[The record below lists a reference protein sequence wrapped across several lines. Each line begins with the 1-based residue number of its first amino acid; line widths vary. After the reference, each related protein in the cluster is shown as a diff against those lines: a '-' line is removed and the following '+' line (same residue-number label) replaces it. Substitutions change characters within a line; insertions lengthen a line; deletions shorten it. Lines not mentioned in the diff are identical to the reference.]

1 MNLELYYQWTDAVGV
16 YRETATNEHC
26 VEVMSEDSNYWCI
39 SNVKNLAEYMKNTYL
54 LTYSMEQSPS
64 WEANQ

>member
-26 VEVMSEDSNYWCI
+26 VEVMSEDSNYWYI
-39 SNVKNLAEYMKNTYL
+39 SNVKNLAEYMKNNI
-54 LTYSMEQSPS
+54 SKC
-64 WEANQ
+64 